1 LLIGIQVPSR
11 ESEDIMYASTTAIPD
26 AIRRQLGVGEQV
38 LLHGQPIEGVRL
50 RPRDVFFIPFSLL
63 WCGFVVFWNVT
74 VWSQHSPLFFRLWG
88 VPFLLV
94 GAYMVIGRFF
104 VDAWMRARTDYAVTN
119 ERILIVTHLFSE
131 RVTSLS
137 LASLP
142 EMTLQVNASG
152 RGTIQFGTATPVAAT
167 WNPSGTFD
175 AQQRMPPN
183 FFEIPDARAVADLVR
198 QLQERRRA

>member
-1 LLIGIQVPSR
+1 
-11 ESEDIMYASTTAIPD
+11 MYASTTPIPD

-38 LLHGQPIEGVRL
+38 LWHGRPIDGLRL

-131 RVTSLS
+131 RATSLS

-152 RGTIQFGTATPVAAT
+152 RGTIQFGIATPVGVT

-175 AQQRMPPN
+175 TQQRMPPN
-183 FFEIPDARAVADLVR
+183 FFEVPDARAVADLVR

>member
-1 LLIGIQVPSR
+1 
-11 ESEDIMYASTTAIPD
+11 MYTSNTAIPD
-26 AIRRQLGVGEQV
+26 AIRRQLGVGEHV
-38 LLHGQPIEGVRL
+38 LWHGQPIEGLRL
-50 RPRDVFFIPFSLL
+50 RPRDAFVIPFSLL

-74 VWSQHSPLFFRLWG
+74 VWSQNSSLFFRLWG

-104 VDAWMRARTDYAVTN
+104 VDASMRARTDYAVTN

-131 RVTSLS
+131 RVTSLF

-152 RGTIQFGTATPVAAT
+152 RGTIQFGIAPPVAVT

-175 AQQRMPPN
+175 AQQRMVPN

-198 QLQERRRA
+198 QLQERRHA

>member
-1 LLIGIQVPSR
+1 
-11 ESEDIMYASTTAIPD
+11 MYASTTAVPD
-26 AIRRQLGVGEQV
+26 AIRRQLGLGEQV
-38 LLHGQPIEGVRL
+38 LWHGQPIDGLRL
-50 RPRDVFFIPFSLL
+50 RPRDAFFIPFSLL

-88 VPFLLV
+88 VPFLLA

-131 RVTSLS
+131 RVTSLF

-142 EMTLQVNASG
+142 EMTLQVDASG
-152 RGTIQFGTATPVAAT
+152 RGTIQFGIGTPVAVT
-167 WNPSGTFD
+167 WNPLGTFN
-175 AQQRMPPN
+175 AQQGMPPS
-183 FFEIPDARAVADLVR
+183 FFEILDARAVADLVR
-198 QLQERRRA
+198 QLQERRRT